1 MDEMEKMMKRARG
14 NVRVAGA
21 EDEENLENVE
31 GKKRASHK
39 EGQREDVICPVL
51 LGGSSSSA

>member
-1 MDEMEKMMKRARG
+1 M
-14 NVRVAGA
+14 
-21 EDEENLENVE
+21 ENVE

-51 LGGSSSSA
+51 LLSVVVVGVIPTLIPLPPSLRSSVPIIIAAV